1 MFNGNN
7 QALCASTG
15 SVDTLGL
22 EILRFQTEALASSTL
37 DSYLVGLRSYN
48 LFCTHTGSYLF
59 PLEEHVLQR
68 YVASL
73 AQRVSYSTI
82 KVYLCGLQFFSHMR
96 GLTES
101 ISSMPR
107 VYYLLRGIRR
117 SQGSTFQRPRRQP
130 ITTNHLKLI
139 HHRLT
144 FMNYN
149 KLQQVSLST
158 AASLAFFGFLR
169 CSEYTCASSS
179 CFDPSKE
186 LMVRN
191 ITIAADYSILTVHIR
206 ASKTDPFRNGCYIRI
221 GATGDKL
228 CPVTWMREYLAIHPV
243 PQGPLFV
250 LSSTHFVTRRDIV
263 TMLSR
268 CLPEVGNINTHSF
281 RIGGA
286 SAAAT
291 AGVPDS
297 TIQLLG
303 RWSSDA
309 YRRYLRLSNI
319 TVIDLSRRISRVNVI
334 SRFWSQDS
342 FSSAQHVG

>member
-1 MFNGNN
+1 M
-7 QALCASTG
+7 
-15 SVDTLGL
+15 
-22 EILRFQTEALASSTL
+22 RFHTEALAKSTL

-48 LFCTHTGSYLF
+48 LFCTHTNSYLF

-73 AQRVSYSTI
+73 AHRVSYSTI

-117 SQGSTFQRPRRQP
+117 SQGSAFQRPRRHP

-139 HHRLT
+139 HHRLG

-149 KLQQVSLST
+149 RLQQLSLSA

-169 CSEYTCASSS
+169 CSEYTCLSSN

-186 LMVRN
+186 LMVSN
-191 ITIAADYSILTVHIR
+191 ISIASDHSILTVHIR
-206 ASKTDPFRNGCYIRI
+206 ASKTDPFRAGCYIRI
-221 GATGDKL
+221 GATGDSL
-228 CPVTWMREYLAIHPV
+228 CPVTWMRQYLAIHPV
-243 PQGPLFV
+243 PRGPLF
-250 LSSTHFVTRRDIV
+250 LFSPTQYVTRSDIV

-268 CLPEVGNINTHSF
+268 CLPEVENINTHSF

-286 SAAAT
+286 SAAAS

-309 YRRYLRLSNI
+309 YRRYLRLSNT
-319 TVIDLSRRISRVNVI
+319 TVTNLSQRISRVSAI
-334 SRFWSQDS
+334 HRFWSQDS
-342 FSSAQHVG
+342 CSSSPHVG